1 MNRLFAAAVEFQ
13 SFCRDSG
20 WLNTVIGGLAVQRW
34 GEPRQTRDVDVTLMA
49 GTGREAIFVDALLAR
64 FAGRIHHAR
73 QFALEHR
80 VVLVE
85 SSAHVPIDIALG
97 ALPFEERMIARSSDF
112 DFGTPAIIRTC
123 TAEDLVVLKAVA
135 NRPQDWL
142 DVEGVIVRQGS
153 ALHRQHVLDELEP
166 LLELQEDLTALATL
180 RGLFTKH
187 A

>member
-13 SFCRDSG
+13 AFCRDSG
-20 WLNTVIGGLAVQRW
+20 WSQTVIGGLAVQRW

-49 GTGREAIFVDALLAR
+49 GTGREATIVDGLLAR
-64 FAGRIHHAR
+64 FTARIPHAR

-112 DFGTPAIIRTC
+112 DFGTPAIVRTC
-123 TAEDLVVLKAVA
+123 AAEDLVVLKAVA

-142 DVEGVIVRQGS
+142 DVEGVIVRQGP
-153 ALHRQHVLDELEP
+153 ALQRQQVLSELEP
-166 LLELQEDLTALATL
+166 LLELQEDVAALATL
-180 RGLFTKH
+180 TGLFTKH
-187 A
+187 S